1 MRLLLIVC
9 VALALVPAA
18 FAQNPDDYRGGWKT
32 ETNGTPRIY
41 QFSIRGATV
50 RGVYCTWCNDAT
62 TLAFVDGKFG
72 AAGITFTVTHVDN
85 NGKTTHTDTGTAV
98 FEKPNL
104 IVTGKLGGRQGGNFK
119 WVMVKDERGPDP
131 LPIPIVML
139 PPRDVPILGRG
150 GAGAPRGGAVPPAIP
165 PAIPAGPGAANN
177 AAPRGAATPPAP
189 AAGGGGGGRGGYT
202 PPGPWLKLT
211 PDLVAG
217 SWIGFGVGINKQYF
231 IIKKVGSKLRG
242 MVCGRCDNPYTM
254 AALDDFVIE
263 GEVMRFN
270 ILHDDWGDYSIP
282 FDKHVSVRVS
292 NNEMRAVFYQDNLPP
307 AVAARGQQ
315 TDPGIAGTT
324 LIGPIPHEAT
334 AVNRWR

>member
-1 MRLLLIVC
+1 MKLPLLVS
-9 VALALVPAA
+9 VVFAFGSAA

-41 QFSIRGATV
+41 EFSIRGTTV

-72 AAGITFTVTHVDN
+72 SAGMTFTVTHVDN
-85 NGKTTHTDTGTAV
+85 NGKTTQTDTGTAI

-104 IVTGKLGGRQGGNFK
+104 IVTGKLGGLEGGNFR

-131 LPIPIVML
+131 LPIPIVMF

-150 GAGAPRGGAVPPAIP
+150 GAGARRGGAAPP
-165 PAIPAGPGAANN
+165 
-177 AAPRGAATPPAP
+177 ATPPVAA
-189 AAGGGGGGRGGYT
+189 AAGGAARGGYL

-211 PDLVAG
+211 PDQVAG

-254 AALDDFVIE
+254 AALDDFVID

-270 ILHDDWGDYSIP
+270 ILHEDWGDYSIP
-282 FDKHVSVRVS
+282 FDKHVAVRVS

-307 AVAARGQQ
+307 EVAARGQQ

-334 AVNRWR
+334 ATNRWK

>member
-1 MRLLLIVC
+1 MKLLLLVS
-9 VALALVPAA
+9 VVLALVPAA

-32 ETNGTPRIY
+32 ETNGTPRTY
-41 QFSIRGATV
+41 EFSIRGTTV

-72 AAGITFTVTHVDN
+72 PAGITFMVTHVDN
-85 NGKTTHTDTGTAV
+85 NGKTTQTDTGTAV

-104 IVTGKLGGRQGGNFK
+104 TVTGKLGGRDGGNFK

-150 GAGAPRGGAVPPAIP
+150 GAGAPRGGAA
-165 PAIPAGPGAANN
+165 
-177 AAPRGAATPPAP
+177 PPAP
-189 AAGGGGGGRGGYT
+189 AGAGGGGRGGYV

-211 PDLVAG
+211 PDQVAG

-231 IIKKVGSKLRG
+231 IIKKVGNKLRG

-254 AALDDFVIE
+254 AALDDFVID

-270 ILHDDWGDYSIP
+270 ILHEDWGDYSIP
-282 FDKHVSVRVS
+282 FDKHVAARVS

-307 AVAARGQQ
+307 EVAARGQQ
-315 TDPGIAGTT
+315 TEPGIAGTT

-334 AVNRWR
+334 STNRWK

>member
-1 MRLLLIVC
+1 MKLPLLVC
-9 VALALVPAA
+9 AVLALVPSA

-72 AAGITFTVTHVDN
+72 PAGITFTVTHIDN
-85 NGKTTHTDTGTAV
+85 NGKTTHTDTGTAI

-104 IVTGKLGGRQGGNFK
+104 IVTGKLGGSQGGNFR

-150 GAGAPRGGAVPPAIP
+150 GGGGGAPRGGA
-165 PAIPAGPGAANN
+165 N
-177 AAPRGAATPPAP
+177 PPAP

-231 IIKKVGSKLRG
+231 IIKKVGNKLRG

-263 GEVMRFN
+263 GEIMRFN
-270 ILHDDWGDYSIP
+270 ILHEDWGDYSIP
-282 FDKHVSVRVS
+282 FDKHVAVRVS
-292 NNEMRAVFYQDNLPP
+292 NNEMRAVVYQDNLPP
-307 AVAARGQQ
+307 EIAARGQQ

-334 AVNRWR
+334 AMNRWK

>member
-1 MRLLLIVC
+1 MKVPLIVF
-9 VALALVPAA
+9 VLLAIVPAA

-32 ETNGTPRIY
+32 ETNGLPRIY
-41 QFSIRGATV
+41 EFSIRGATV

-72 AAGITFTVTHVDN
+72 PAGITFTVTHVDN

-104 IVTGKLGGRQGGNFK
+104 IVTGKLGGRQGGNFR

-150 GAGAPRGGAVPPAIP
+150 GAGAPRGGAAPPP
-165 PAIPAGPGAANN
+165 SP
-177 AAPRGAATPPAP
+177 AAPRGGAAPPAP
-189 AAGGGGGGRGGYT
+189 AAGGAGGGARGGYLA
-202 PPGPWLKLT
+202 PGPWLKLT
-211 PDLVAG
+211 LDQVAG

-231 IIKKVGSKLRG
+231 IIKKVGNKLRG

-254 AALDDFVIE
+254 AALDDFVID

-282 FDKHVSVRVS
+282 FDKHVAVRVS

-307 AVAARGQQ
+307 EVAARGQQ

-334 AVNRWR
+334 ATNRWK

>member
-1 MRLLLIVC
+1 MKLPLLVC
-9 VALALVPAA
+9 LGLALVPAA

-32 ETNGTPRIY
+32 EIDGTPRIY

-62 TLAFVDGKFG
+62 TLAFVDGKFSP
-72 AAGITFTVTHVDN
+72 AGITFTVTYVDN
-85 NGKTTHTDTGTAV
+85 IGKTTHSDTGNAV

-104 IVTGKLGGRQGGNFK
+104 IVTGKLGGRQGGNFR

-139 PPRDVPILGRG
+139 PPREVPILGR
-150 GAGAPRGGAVPPAIP
+150 RGG
-165 PAIPAGPGAANN
+165 
-177 AAPRGAATPPAP
+177 ATPPAP
-189 AAGGGGGGRGGYT
+189 AVAGGGGGRGGYV

-211 PDLVAG
+211 PDQVAG

-231 IIKKVGSKLRG
+231 IIKKVGNRLRG

-254 AALDDFVIE
+254 AALDDFVID

-270 ILHDDWGDYSIP
+270 ILHEDWGDYSIP
-282 FDKHVSVRVS
+282 FDKHVAVRVS

-307 AVAARGQQ
+307 EVAARGQQ

-324 LIGPIPHEAT
+324 LIGPIPHEVTAT
-334 AVNRWR
+334 NRWK

>member
-1 MRLLLIVC
+1 MKLPLLVF
-9 VALALVPAA
+9 VVLALVPVA
-18 FAQNPDDYRGGWKT
+18 FAQNADDYRGGWKT
-32 ETNGTPRIY
+32 ETDGMPRIY

-62 TLAFVDGKFG
+62 TLAFLDGKFG
-72 AAGITFTVTHVDN
+72 QAGITFTVTHVDN

-119 WVMVKDERGPDP
+119 WVMIKDERGPDP

-139 PPRDVPILGRG
+139 PPREVPILGRG
-150 GAGAPRGGAVPPAIP
+150 GAARGGAA
-165 PAIPAGPGAANN
+165 APAGAA
-177 AAPRGAATPPAP
+177 APPAP
-189 AAGGGGGGRGGYT
+189 APGGGGGGGRGGYT

-231 IIKKVGSKLRG
+231 IIKKIGNKLRG

-254 AALDDFVIE
+254 AALDDFVID

-282 FDKHVSVRVS
+282 FDKHVAVRVS

-307 AVAARGQQ
+307 EVAARGPQQ
-315 TDPGIAGTT
+315 TNPGIAGTT

-334 AVNRWR
+334 ATNRWK

>member
-1 MRLLLIVC
+1 MKLPLLVSVV
-9 VALALVPAA
+9 VALVSAA

-41 QFSIRGATV
+41 EFSIRGATV

-72 AAGITFTVTHVDN
+72 PAGITFTVTHVDN
-85 NGKTTHTDTGTAV
+85 NGKTTQTDTGAAI

-104 IVTGKLGGRQGGNFK
+104 IVTGKLGGREGGNFR

-150 GAGAPRGGAVPPAIP
+150 GAPVARGG
-165 PAIPAGPGAANN
+165 
-177 AAPRGAATPPAP
+177 ATPPAP
-189 AAGGGGGGRGGYT
+189 AAGGGGGRGGYI

-211 PDLVAG
+211 PDQVAG

-231 IIKKVGSKLRG
+231 IIKKVGNKLRG

-254 AALDDFVIE
+254 AALDDFVID

-282 FDKHVSVRVS
+282 FDKHVAVRVS

-307 AVAARGQQ
+307 EVAARGQQ

-334 AVNRWR
+334 STNRWK

>member
-1 MRLLLIVC
+1 MKLPLFVC
-9 VALALVPAA
+9 VVLALGSTA

-50 RGVYCTWCNDAT
+50 RGAYCTWCNDAT
-62 TLAFVDGKFG
+62 TLAFVDGKFNP
-72 AAGITFTVTHVDN
+72 AGITFTVTHVDD

-104 IVTGKLGGRQGGNFK
+104 VVTGKLGGRQGGDFR
-119 WVMVKDERGPDP
+119 WVMVKDDRGPDP

-150 GAGAPRGGAVPPAIP
+150 GAAAPRGGA
-165 PAIPAGPGAANN
+165 
-177 AAPRGAATPPAP
+177 TPPTP
-189 AAGGGGGGRGGYT
+189 AVGGGGGRGGYI

-211 PDLVAG
+211 PDQVAG

-231 IIKKVGSKLRG
+231 IIKKVGNKLRG

-254 AALDDFVIE
+254 AALDDFVIDV
-263 GEVMRFN
+263 EVMRFN
-270 ILHDDWGDYSIP
+270 ILHEDWGDYSIP
-282 FDKHVSVRVS
+282 FDKHVAVRVS

-307 AVAARGQQ
+307 EVAARGQQ

-334 AVNRWR
+334 ATNRWK

>member
-1 MRLLLIVC
+1 MKLPLFVC
-9 VALALVPAA
+9 VYLALVAAA

-32 ETNGTPRIY
+32 EANGTPRIY
-41 QFSIRGATV
+41 EFSIRGATV
-50 RGVYCTWCNDAT
+50 RGVYCSWCNDAT
-62 TLAFVDGKFG
+62 TLAFIDGKFG
-72 AAGITFTVTHVDN
+72 SAGITFTVTHVDN

-104 IVTGKLGGRQGGNFK
+104 IVTGKLGGRQGGDFR

-150 GAGAPRGGAVPPAIP
+150 GAAAPRGG
-165 PAIPAGPGAANN
+165 GA
-177 AAPRGAATPPAP
+177 PPAP
-189 AAGGGGGGRGGYT
+189 TAAGGGGRGGYI

-211 PDLVAG
+211 PDLVVG

-231 IIKKVGSKLRG
+231 IIKKVGTKLRG

-254 AALDDFVIE
+254 AALDDFVID

-270 ILHDDWGDYSIP
+270 ILHEDWGDYSIP
-282 FDKHVSVRVS
+282 FDKHVAVRVS

-307 AVAARGQQ
+307 EIAARGQQ

-324 LIGPIPHEAT
+324 LIGPISHEAT
-334 AVNRWR
+334 TTNRWK

>member
-1 MRLLLIVC
+1 MKLVLLVWII
-9 VALALVPAA
+9 LALVPAA
-18 FAQNPDDYRGGWKT
+18 FAQKPDDYRGGWKT

-72 AAGITFTVTHVDN
+72 PAGITFTVTHVDN

-104 IVTGKLGGRQGGNFK
+104 IVTGKLGGRQGGDFR

-139 PPRDVPILGRG
+139 PPRNVPVLGRG
-150 GAGAPRGGAVPPAIP
+150 GA
-165 PAIPAGPGAANN
+165 
-177 AAPRGAATPPAP
+177 
-189 AAGGGGGGRGGYT
+189 GGGGGRGGYL

-211 PDLVAG
+211 PDQVAG

-231 IIKKVGSKLRG
+231 IIKKVGNKLRG

-254 AALDDFVIE
+254 AALDDFVID

-270 ILHDDWGDYSIP
+270 ILHEDWGDYSIP
-282 FDKHVSVRVS
+282 FDKHVAVRVS

-307 AVAARGQQ
+307 EVAARGQQ

-334 AVNRWR
+334 ASNRWK

>member
-1 MRLLLIVC
+1 MKLPLFVSIV
-9 VALALVPAA
+9 LALIPAA

-32 ETNGTPRIY
+32 EANGTPRIY
-41 QFSIRGATV
+41 EFSIRGTTV

-72 AAGITFTVTHVDN
+72 PAGITLTVTHVDN
-85 NGKTTHTDTGTAV
+85 NGKTTQTDTGTAI

-104 IVTGKLGGRQGGNFK
+104 IVTGKLGGREGGNFR
-119 WVMVKDERGPDP
+119 WGMVKDERGPDP

-150 GAGAPRGGAVPPAIP
+150 GAGAPRGGA
-165 PAIPAGPGAANN
+165 
-177 AAPRGAATPPAP
+177 TPPAP
-189 AAGGGGGGRGGYT
+189 AAVVGVARGGYV

-211 PDLVAG
+211 PDQVAG

-231 IIKKVGSKLRG
+231 IIKKVGNKLRG

-254 AALDDFVIE
+254 AALDDFVID

-270 ILHDDWGDYSIP
+270 ILHEDWGDYSIP
-282 FDKHVSVRVS
+282 FDKHVAVRVS

-307 AVAARGQQ
+307 EVAARGQQ
-315 TDPGIAGTT
+315 TDP
-324 LIGPIPHEAT
+324 
-334 AVNRWR
+334 R

>member
-1 MRLLLIVC
+1 MKLPLLVC
-9 VALALVPAA
+9 VVLAFAPGV

-41 QFSIRGATV
+41 EFSIRGTTV

-62 TLAFVDGKFG
+62 TLAFVDGKLG
-72 AAGITFTVTHVDN
+72 ATGITFTVTHVDN
-85 NGKTTHTDTGTAV
+85 NGKTTYTDTGTAI

-104 IVTGKLGGRQGGNFK
+104 IVTVKLGGRDGGNFK
-119 WVMVKDERGPDP
+119 WVMGKDERGPDP

-139 PPRDVPILGRG
+139 PPRDVPVLGRG
-150 GAGAPRGGAVPPAIP
+150 GGGAPRGG
-165 PAIPAGPGAANN
+165 GG
-177 AAPRGAATPPAP
+177 GATPPAVP
-189 AAGGGGGGRGGYT
+189 AGGAGGGGARGGYL

-211 PDLVAG
+211 RDLVAG

-231 IIKKVGSKLRG
+231 IIKKVGNKLRG

-254 AALDDFVIE
+254 AALDDFVID

-282 FDKHVSVRVS
+282 FDKHVAVRVS

-307 AVAARGQQ
+307 EVAARGQQ

-334 AVNRWR
+334 ATNRWR

>member
-1 MRLLLIVC
+1 MKLPWIVC
-9 VALALVPAA
+9 VVLALAPAA

-32 ETNGTPRIY
+32 EASGTPRIY
-41 QFSIRGATV
+41 QFSIRGVTV

-62 TLAFVDGKFG
+62 TLAFVDGTFG
-72 AAGITFTVTHVDN
+72 PTGVTFTVTHVDN
-85 NGKTTHTDTGTAV
+85 NGKTTHTDTGTAI

-104 IVTGKLGGRQGGNFK
+104 VVTGKLGGREGGNFK
-119 WVMVKDERGPDP
+119 WVMVKDDRGPDP

-150 GAGAPRGGAVPPAIP
+150 GGGPPRGG
-165 PAIPAGPGAANN
+165 GGGGAA
-177 AAPRGAATPPAP
+177 PPAP
-189 AAGGGGGGRGGYT
+189 PAGGGGGGGGRGGYT

-231 IIKKVGSKLRG
+231 IIKKVGNKLRG

-254 AALDDFVIE
+254 AALDDFVID

-282 FDKHVSVRVS
+282 FDKHVAVRVS

-307 AVAARGQQ
+307 EVAARGQQ

-334 AVNRWR
+334 ATNRWK

>member
-1 MRLLLIVC
+1 MKLTLLVC
-9 VALALVPAA
+9 VVLAVVPAA

-32 ETNGTPRIY
+32 ETDGTPRIY

-72 AAGITFTVTHVDN
+72 QAGITFTVTHVDN

-104 IVTGKLGGRQGGNFK
+104 IVTGKLGGRQGGNFR

-139 PPRDVPILGRG
+139 PPRDVPVLGRG
-150 GAGAPRGGAVPPAIP
+150 GTGAPRGAGAPPPPPA
-165 PAIPAGPGAANN
+165 G
-177 AAPRGAATPPAP
+177 
-189 AAGGGGGGRGGYT
+189 GGGGGGRGAYI

-231 IIKKVGSKLRG
+231 IIKKVGNKLRG

-254 AALDDFVIE
+254 AALNDFVID

-270 ILHDDWGDYSIP
+270 ILHEDWGDYSIP
-282 FDKHVSVRVS
+282 FDKHVAVRVS

-307 AVAARGQQ
+307 EVAARGQQ
-315 TDPGIAGTT
+315 TNPGIAGTT

-334 AVNRWR
+334 ATNRWK

>member
-1 MRLLLIVC
+1 MKLKLPLLVY
-9 VALALVPAA
+9 VFLALVPAA

-72 AAGITFTVTHVDN
+72 PAGITFTVTHVDN
-85 NGKTTHTDTGTAV
+85 NGKTTHADTGTAV

-104 IVTGKLGGRQGGNFK
+104 IVTGKLGGRQGGDFR

-139 PPRDVPILGRG
+139 PPRNVPVLGRG
-150 GAGAPRGGAVPPAIP
+150 GA
-165 PAIPAGPGAANN
+165 
-177 AAPRGAATPPAP
+177 
-189 AAGGGGGGRGGYT
+189 GGGGGRGGYL

-211 PDLVAG
+211 PDQVAG

-231 IIKKVGSKLRG
+231 IIKKVGNKLRG

-254 AALDDFVIE
+254 AALDDFVID

-270 ILHDDWGDYSIP
+270 ILHEDWGDYSIP
-282 FDKHVSVRVS
+282 FDKHVAVRVS
-292 NNEMRAVFYQDNLPP
+292 NNEMRSVFYQDNLPP
-307 AVAARGQQ
+307 EVAARGQQ

-334 AVNRWR
+334 ATNRWK